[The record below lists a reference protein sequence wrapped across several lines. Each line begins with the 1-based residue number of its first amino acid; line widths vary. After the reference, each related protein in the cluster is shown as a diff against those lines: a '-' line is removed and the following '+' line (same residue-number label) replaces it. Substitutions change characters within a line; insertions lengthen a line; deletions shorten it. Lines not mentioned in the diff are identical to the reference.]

1 MSEARAHS
9 AIRDRL
15 VAEGR
20 RILQEPPKQ
29 IAFAKDHEADRL
41 LNDLAGHPH
50 AFVLACIMDRQIKA
64 EFAWVIPYRIG
75 QRLNDVSFEGL
86 RRLSL
91 EGVQR
96 LMSAPSP
103 LHRFVN
109 EMAVNFH
116 AAVQRIGDAYGGD
129 ASRIWSG
136 RPSSADVIYRFL
148 GFRGVGPKI
157 ATMATNIFAREL
169 KVPFSDYY
177 SIDVSADVHVKRVF
191 VRLGLCGADASVEEV
206 VYRARA
212 LHPEFPGLMDL
223 PVWKIG
229 RAWCRPTHPLCDDC
243 LMQDVCPTASDRV
256 RKAAPA

>member
-1 MSEARAHS
+1 
-9 AIRDRL
+9 

-20 RILQEPPKQ
+20 RIFQEPPRQ
-29 IAFAKDHEADRL
+29 IDFAKDHDADTL

-64 EFAWVIPYRIG
+64 ELAWVIPFRIG
-75 QRLNDVSFEGL
+75 QRLNDFSFAGL
-86 RRLSL
+86 RKLSL
-91 EGVQR
+91 EEVQR
-96 LMSAPSP
+96 LMSEPSP
-103 LHRFVN
+103 LHRFVK
-109 EMAVNFH
+109 EMSMNFH
-116 AAVQRIGDAYGGD
+116 AAVQRIGDAYSGD

-157 ATMATNIFAREL
+157 ATMATNILAREF
-169 KVPFSDYY
+169 KVLFSDYY

-191 VRLGLCGADASVEEV
+191 ARLGLCSSDASVEEV

-223 PVWKIG
+223 PAWKIG
-229 RAWCRPTHPLCDDC
+229 REWCRPKHPLCTEC
-243 LMQDVCPTASDRV
+243 VVQDVCPTASDCS
-256 RKAAPA
+256 RKAAQA